1 MLCLAAAGLEDF
13 EDKFQERLRLLIEG
27 KAERKFQRSMRKK
40 SDANREGQRATP
52 LTQPQKMASI
62 QSIQSKS
69 DDIIDKKDFIKF
81 FTQVSQT
88 RMR

>member
-13 EDKFQERLRLLIEG
+13 EDKVQERLRLLIEG

-40 SDANREGQRATP
+40 SDAKGQSATP
-52 LTQPQKMASI
+52 LTQPQKMGSI
-62 QSIQSKS
+62 HDIQSKS